1 MAWEKVPLKEEQLAE
16 CAALYQAIKD
26 WNTDRPKNERISQ
39 QQAAAMSGMTQG
51 AFSSFLNGKLVLNK
65 NVALVVFK
73 AYGIPAEVYSP
84 RLALEIKKLNVMN
97 DGTAPAEEPAS
108 AKITS
113 AVPKRPPQSLMRG
126 WEKLNTALI
135 RLPSVS
141 VSQMPKAL
149 EEIEAERQRLGA
161 IIQTLMYGE

>member
-1 MAWEKVPLKEEQLAE
+1 MAWDKAPLKEEHLVE

-26 WNTDRPKNERISQ
+26 WNAGKPKNERISQ
-39 QQAAAMSGMTQG
+39 QKAAEMSGMSQG

-97 DGTAPAEEPAS
+97 DGPAPIDEAAS
-108 AKITS
+108 EQAPSPSHRK
-113 AVPKRPPQSLMRG
+113 PPQSLIRG

-161 IIQTLMYGE
+161 ILQSLMYGD